1 MNKNSAPLL
10 SVGYLLYVIGVAV
23 GTVLSAPD
31 TAIGAENVITCQP
44 NQDTSIEYGDI
55 VNCSIEAI
63 NDSDLI
69 RFSGSIGETIMVQT
83 FRLGG
88 TGDPLVDLFAPDGT
102 RMGGGPNPFQITLQQ
117 SGPHTIMITEFTNN
131 ATVDYAL
138 TVERIAPPSLIARQ
152 TQYGRTLNDSIN
164 SIVDIDSFFF
174 EATVGDTVS
183 VSVSRLG
190 GTGDPLVDL
199 FAPDG
204 TRIGGGLNPFQ
215 VTLQQSGPHTIM
227 VTEFT
232 NDATVDYALTVQ
244 CISGDCTI
252 VPIPDVSGCINRK
265 GTPLAGRRVDLLQ
278 SDEPTQTTIT
288 DVRGCYEFATIR
300 SGKKFRVIIRRP
312 RVP

>member
-88 TGDPLVDLFAPDGT
+88 TGDPLVDLFAPDGI

-265 GTPLAGRRVDLLQ
+265 GTPLA
-278 SDEPTQTTIT
+278 
-288 DVRGCYEFATIR
+288 
-300 SGKKFRVIIRRP
+300 
-312 RVP
+312 

>member
-1 MNKNSAPLL
+1 
-10 SVGYLLYVIGVAV
+10 
-23 GTVLSAPD
+23 
-31 TAIGAENVITCQP
+31 
-44 NQDTSIEYGDI
+44 
-55 VNCSIEAI
+55 
-63 NDSDLI
+63 
-69 RFSGSIGETIMVQT
+69 
-83 FRLGG
+83 
-88 TGDPLVDLFAPDGT
+88 
-102 RMGGGPNPFQITLQQ
+102 MGGGPNPFQITLQQ
-117 SGPHTIMITEFTNN
+117 SGPHTIMVTEFTND

-164 SIVDIDSFFF
+164 PIVDIDSFFF

-265 GTPLAGRRVDLLQ
+265 GAPLAGRRVDLLQ
-278 SDEPTQTTIT
+278 SDEPTQATIT

>member
-1 MNKNSAPLL
+1 MNKSSAPSL

-23 GTVLSAPD
+23 GTVLSAPA

-55 VNCSIEAI
+55 VNCSIETI
-63 NDSDLI
+63 NGSDLI

-102 RMGGGPNPFQITLQQ
+102 R
-117 SGPHTIMITEFTNN
+117 
-131 ATVDYAL
+131 
-138 TVERIAPPSLIARQ
+138 
-152 TQYGRTLNDSIN
+152 
-164 SIVDIDSFFF
+164 
-174 EATVGDTVS
+174 
-183 VSVSRLG
+183 
-190 GTGDPLVDL
+190 
-199 FAPDG
+199 
-204 TRIGGGLNPFQ
+204 IGGGLNLFQ

-244 CISGDCTI
+244 CVSGDCTI
-252 VPIPDVSGCINRK
+252 VPIPDVSGCINLK
-265 GTPLAGRRVDLLQ
+265 GAPLAGRRVNLLQ
-278 SDEPTQTTIT
+278 SDEPTQTTTT